1 MARPPLATAVLL
13 AALGLPAMAA
23 EPVKLEPGKPLDLV
37 CETRAVSVADEA
49 QATTGSVRIR
59 LEAAAQPPA
68 SAEAAVPPP
77 SAGEGDKSQGTKS
90 ESSKP
95 EGDKA
100 GIDKPGTD
108 KPEGDKAQAAGEQP
122 KGEGIAAGPSGR
134 WSIADVPA
142 GHVASFALKQREAC
156 AAAPCPFEPGPKADT
171 LHLWAPSK
179 IMPDKLA
186 AGSSMSLGALDLAGL
201 TLRVSTFRDGAIAAL
216 EQGDCKPAP

>member
-1 MARPPLATAVLL
+1 MARPLLATAVLL

-59 LEAAAQPPA
+59 LEASAQPAA
-68 SAEAAVPPP
+68 S
-77 SAGEGDKSQGTKS
+77 EGDKSQGTKS